1 MAAYKMKHTVT
12 FSDADEQ
19 GRIKL
24 STLVS
29 YMMETSNRQL
39 AQGNASVE
47 AFIRRGIGWVVL
59 DYHFEIKRLPK
70 VNETVTFSADVAGY
84 NRFFAYRDF
93 NVTDKVGHKIITVHS
108 QWVILDLKERK
119 IKEADPKLMASFNN
133 YELKKMPRFKR
144 VRPLKDYE
152 EKYDQK
158 YQVRY
163 YDLDTNHHMTNTK
176 YFDWIVDSLS
186 RDFLNTHQ
194 PKILDICFKKE
205 IHYGQDAVSHVKLDM
220 EKLISKHEI
229 VHDEEIATL
238 AEITWQ

>member
-1 MAAYKMKHTVT
+1 MSAYKMKHTVT

-47 AFIRRGIGWVVL
+47 AFIKRGIGWVVL
-59 DYHFEIKRLPK
+59 DYHFEIERLPK
-70 VNETVTFSADVAGY
+70 ANETVTFSADVAGY

-93 NVTDKVGHKIITVHS
+93 NVTDEAGHEIITVHS

-176 YFDWIVDSLS
+176 YFDWIVDSLP
-186 RDFLNTHQ
+186 RDFLNNHQ

-205 IHYGQDAVSHVKLDM
+205 IHYGQDAVSHVKLDT
-220 EKLISKHEI
+220 EKLTSKHEI
-229 VHDEEIATL
+229 VHGDDIATL
-238 AEITWQ
+238 AEITWL